1 MRHAKI
7 HKLAVFLDSAIDAYK
22 KARGRKSFPHEV
34 IKQLLPLL
42 FPHSS
47 YKGKGWYKSAHKIS
61 TRTRDLVLKTAD
73 AKYIRRDY
81 GIFAGISGKGR
92 HRDFAK
98 TYWATKYCM
107 LQKYGKK
114 KKVPHTELVRLKAEA
129 RKRHLGDVR
138 EDNIRFVEGRFKIV
152 DASKRHSS

>member
-7 HKLAVFLDSAIDAYK
+7 HKLAVFLDSVIDAYK

-34 IKQLLPLL
+34 VKQLLPLL
-42 FPHSS
+42 FPRSS

-61 TRTRDLVLKTAD
+61 TRARDLVLKTAD

-81 GIFAGISGKGR
+81 AIFSGISGRGR
-92 HRDFAK
+92 NRDFAK
-98 TYWATKYCM
+98 VYWATKYCM
-107 LQKYGKK
+107 LQKYGKRRR
-114 KKVPHTELVRLKAEA
+114 VPHTELLRLRQEA

-138 EDNIRFVEGRFKIV
+138 EDNIRFVEGGFKIV
-152 DASKRHSS
+152 DASRRH